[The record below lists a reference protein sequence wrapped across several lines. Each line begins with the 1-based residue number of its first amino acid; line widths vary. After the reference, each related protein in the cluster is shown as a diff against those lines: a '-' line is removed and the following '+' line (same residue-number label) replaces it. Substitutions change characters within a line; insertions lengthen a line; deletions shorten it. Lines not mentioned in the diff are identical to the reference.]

1 MPLETKKYQTSI
13 IFFNKIL
20 HSNILNLIDITNKEE
35 QIYIKPEN
43 EEFKWAIMKS
53 KTQENGYYE
62 IKVEYNNIKYLEENR
77 KTMNNKEYNK
87 KKFTYECY
95 IYDKN
100 FKHENSNNTLSTSLM
115 KLKYDKKKIEFLYND
130 YWFKEF
136 KVKDCVFFINTKI

>member
-13 IFFNKIL
+13 IFFNKII
-20 HSNILNLIDITNKEE
+20 HSNILDMIDITNKEE

-43 EEFKWAIMKS
+43 EEFKWTIRKS

-77 KTMNNKEYNK
+77 KKMNNKEYNK
-87 KKFTYECY
+87 KKLTYDCY

-100 FKHENSNNTLSTSLM
+100 IKHENSKNTLSTSLI